1 MEDKDINMISNPKTV
16 YILGAGFTRAF
27 YEAAPLLIGE
37 FLKDD
42 SKFENLECAYR
53 ILKLERKRNS
63 DKNIDI
69 ESLMTRLYNLM
80 PYDSE
85 GQTKELNL
93 LLFEIKKSFI
103 DKLEDA
109 KSGKNYEKDLLNF
122 AKYCVEKSIDCIT
135 FNNDD
140 FFDKMLMKVKKVHI
154 QDKNK
159 KIEYWHPDGGYGF
172 FCRPSVS
179 LIARPNRSMD
189 VTAMLLLKLHGSI
202 NWRIKQGYSSPY
214 NIDAI
219 VHNDLW
225 SLDDKILSPEDIK
238 NINGH
243 LEEQPFIIPPILAKS
258 AFVEQPILKV
268 IWSKAYQ
275 ILKMAEQVTFI
286 GYSFPITDFAVCSL
300 FKETINDGC
309 NISIVDFR
317 EGEKRKELI
326 MAYQKV
332 FPNIVEDNFD
342 FGGALEWSRKM
353 R

>member
-1 MEDKDINMISNPKTV
+1 MIPNPKTI

-27 YEAAPLLIGE
+27 YEDAPLMMGE

-53 ILKLERKRNS
+53 ILKLERKRNL

-85 GQTKELNL
+85 GQKKELNL

-103 DKLEDA
+103 DKLEAA
-109 KSGKNYEKDLLNF
+109 KSGKNHEKDLLNF
-122 AKYCVEKSIDCIT
+122 ANYCVEKSIDCIT

-140 FFDKMLMKVKKVHI
+140 FFDKMLMEVKRVTF
-154 QDKNK
+154 QDKNTK
-159 KIEYWHPDGGYGF
+159 KEYWHPDGGYGF
-172 FCRPSVS
+172 FCRPSIS
-179 LIARPNRSMD
+179 LIKRPNRSMD
-189 VTAMLLLKLHGSI
+189 VTTMLLLKLHGSI

-219 VHNDLW
+219 VHDDLW
-225 SLDDKILSPEDIK
+225 SLNEELTQEDIK
-238 NINGH
+238 NINSH

-275 ILKMAEQVTFI
+275 ILKMAETGNI
-286 GYSFPITDFAVCSL
+286 YRL
-300 FKETINDGC
+300 FF
-309 NISIVDFR
+309 S
-317 EGEKRKELI
+317 
-326 MAYQKV
+326 YY
-332 FPNIVEDNFD
+332 
-342 FGGALEWSRKM
+342 
-353 R
+353 